1 MSSRSASIYLAV
13 AEMPARFTTGIQIG
27 DCHHPQAT
35 HECRPNRRQTLPP
48 LVHRAPRFTCLRA
61 ASHNAPMHR
70 RLLPNL
76 AISPQTRVVAGVS
89 VVNRGV
95 HVRHEDVGLGDGV
108 DSTVVADGGLGRDCL
123 VEIIDNESEPNTG
136 DDSTSKKDET
146 YIELMRRAQ
155 DGSF

>member
-1 MSSRSASIYLAV
+1 MSVGQIGVRRCRRSFIARRELVSRAAIYVSASSVTQCAN
-13 AEMPARFTTGIQIG
+13 ASAAPA
-27 DCHHPQAT
+27 
-35 HECRPNRRQTLPP
+35 
-48 LVHRAPRFTCLRA
+48 
-61 ASHNAPMHR
+61 
-70 RLLPNL
+70 NL

-108 DSTVVADGGLGRDCL
+108 DSSVVADGGLGRDCL

-155 DGSF
+155 DGPF